1 MSSSSNIDPMRSCYG
16 AGCYCQI
23 HVVYSFNC
31 PSMKMVY
38 SMEYMP
44 GNWREGKEEKEK
56 EERAR

>member
-1 MSSSSNIDPMRSCYG
+1 MYIGTCE

-23 HVVYSFNC
+23 HVYSFNC

-44 GNWREGKEEKEK
+44 ENWHEGKEEKEK
-56 EERAR
+56 EEGAR